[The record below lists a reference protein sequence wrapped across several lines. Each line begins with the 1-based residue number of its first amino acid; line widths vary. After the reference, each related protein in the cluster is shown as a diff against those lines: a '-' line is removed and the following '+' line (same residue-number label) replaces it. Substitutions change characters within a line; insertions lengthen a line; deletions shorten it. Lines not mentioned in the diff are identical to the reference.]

1 MNNLWKA
8 GPLLAIG
15 SFVAMR
21 AYADDLW
28 MTLED
33 LGPKLTA
40 VVKYGHP
47 GERESTDPH
56 RLVELVMTGTQPQSL
71 LGRVQRGEREH
82 VGVLLVSGIQRPEQ
96 TELIAA
102 RYDNGIWSKVGD
114 TWFNASRELLPAAT
128 ESDWSQKY
136 AKALVMGV
144 RASEAFRHVIG
155 HPVELVPQAD
165 PSKLKKGGTLPVL
178 VLFHGKPL
186 VGGLVENGDGHTIVP
201 EDKLPRYKTGPD
213 GVAQVLIDHSGL
225 QLLAI
230 DYSVPAANPSTTP
243 ASLFNA
249 TFAFVVAP

>member
-1 MNNLWKA
+1 
-8 GPLLAIG
+8 
-15 SFVAMR
+15 
-21 AYADDLW
+21 
-28 MTLED
+28 MTLENV
-33 LGPKLTA
+33 GPKVTA

-56 RLVELVMTGTQPQSL
+56 RLIELVMTGTPPQL
-71 LGRVQRGEREH
+71 LFGRVKRGERER
-82 VGVLLVSGIQRPEQ
+82 VGVLLVSGIRRPEQ

-102 RYDNGIWSKVGD
+102 RYDNGVWSKVGD

-136 AKALVMGV
+136 AKALVVGS
-144 RASEAFRHVIG
+144 RASEAFRRVIG

-165 PSKLKKGGTLPVL
+165 PSTLKKGSTLPVL

-186 VGGLVENGDGHTIVP
+186 VGGLVENGDGHTVIP
-201 EDKLPRYKTGPD
+201 EDKVSRYKAGLD
-213 GVAQVLIDHSGL
+213 GIAQVPIDHSGL

-230 DYSVPAANPSTTP
+230 DYSVPAANPATP
-243 ASLFNA
+243 ANLFNA

>member
-1 MNNLWKA
+1 MNSWRA
-8 GPLLAIG
+8 IRLLAVG
-15 SFVAMR
+15 SFVAVP

-28 MTLED
+28 MTLENQ
-33 LGPKLTA
+33 GPNITA

-47 GERESTDPH
+47 GERESTDAH
-56 RLVELVMTGTQPQSL
+56 RLIELVMTGTPPQSL
-71 LGRVQRGEREH
+71 VGRVKHGEREH
-82 VGVLLVSGIQRPEQ
+82 VGVLLVSGIRKPEQ

-102 RYDNGIWSKVGD
+102 RYDNGVWSKVGD
-114 TWFNASRELLPAAT
+114 TWFNANRELLPAAT

-136 AKALVMGV
+136 AKALVMGA
-144 RASEAFRHVIG
+144 RPSEAFRLVVG

-165 PSKLKKGGTLPVL
+165 PSKLKRGGALPVL

-186 VGGLVENGDGHTIVP
+186 VGGLVENGDGHTVIP
-201 EDKLPRYKTGPD
+201 EDKVPRYQTGPD
-213 GVAQVLIDHSGL
+213 GIAQVPIDHSGL

-230 DYSVPAANPSTTP
+230 DYSVPAANPSSTP